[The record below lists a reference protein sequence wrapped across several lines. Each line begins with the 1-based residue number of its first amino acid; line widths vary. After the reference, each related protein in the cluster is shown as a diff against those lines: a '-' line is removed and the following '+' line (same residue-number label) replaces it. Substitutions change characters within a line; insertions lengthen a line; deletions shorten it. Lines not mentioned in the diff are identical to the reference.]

1 MKLFILLT
9 GIGELL
15 VGLLMFLKPNAIP
28 QFAKASPI
36 TRATAR
42 MYGAAA
48 ISIAVFALLVG
59 TNFEQIELHQPFLTV
74 YLVFHA
80 LVAASVFLAIRSGE
94 SADTKVGIL
103 HTILAVITAYF
114 LFS

>member
-1 MKLFILLT
+1 MQVFILLT

-28 QFAKASPI
+28 QFAKASPT

-48 ISIAVFALLVG
+48 ISIGVFAVMVGLHLEEASLL
-59 TNFEQIELHQPFLTV
+59 HHFLII
-74 YLVFHA
+74 YLIFHI
-80 LVAASVFLAIRSGE
+80 LVAASVFLAIRVGE
-94 SADTKVGIL
+94 SADTKIGIL
-103 HTILAVITAYF
+103 HTILAAITAFF